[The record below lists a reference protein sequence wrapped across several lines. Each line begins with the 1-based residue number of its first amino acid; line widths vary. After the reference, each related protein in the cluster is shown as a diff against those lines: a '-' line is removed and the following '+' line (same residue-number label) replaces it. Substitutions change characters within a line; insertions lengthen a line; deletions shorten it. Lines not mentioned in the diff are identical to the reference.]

1 MFVLSVDFLIFGNF
15 VGKSYFR
22 IQKMAE
28 AEYLLYDFG
37 NRFFKK
43 DIGKYFGKK
52 PVPEKILKYVQT
64 EEAILFMLGE
74 K

>member
-1 MFVLSVDFLIFGNF
+1 MDDFLIFGNF
-15 VGKSYFR
+15 LGKSHFR
-22 IQKMAE
+22 IQKME
-28 AEYLLYDFG
+28 ESEYLFYEIG

-43 DIGKYFGKK
+43 TLGKYFGKII
-52 PVPEKILKYVQT
+52 VPDKILRYVQT

>member
-1 MFVLSVDFLIFGNF
+1 MYDFLIFGNF
-15 VGKSYFR
+15 VGKHHYCFS
-22 IQKMAE
+22 KME
-28 AEYLLYDFG
+28 ESEYLFYEIF
-37 NRFFKK
+37 NKPFKK
-43 DIGKYFGKK
+43 DFGKYFGRK